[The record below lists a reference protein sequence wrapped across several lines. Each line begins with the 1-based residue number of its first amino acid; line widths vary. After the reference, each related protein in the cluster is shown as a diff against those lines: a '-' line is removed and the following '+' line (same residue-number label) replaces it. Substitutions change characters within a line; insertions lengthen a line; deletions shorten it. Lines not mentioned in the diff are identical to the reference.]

1 MLAIIAAVVLL
12 GIPTAILAVAFVGL
26 GDDASPTA
34 SDPGQ
39 GDEATDEDTGEGS
52 DEGSSEGAEDP
63 SDDDADEPAPDP
75 DGSEGAGT
83 GPVPDDPDLP
93 PVALDDLQGVD
104 AQFGQLL
111 TDVDRSERTMI
122 AFQDDLSA
130 LFEGTGPGDADI
142 VDAITELATER
153 REQLLDAREPLRS
166 ALDDERAETVRESY
180 LRHLESWAIYMAA
193 VAEDPNV
200 LTGEGAATGYTIDI
214 NSTAD
219 RFSRTLEEQLPDDS
233 DAEVEAFAEGILDR
247 GFRTEG
253 SADV

>member
-1 MLAIIAAVVLL
+1 MVAVIAAVLLL
-12 GIPTAILAVAFVGL
+12 GVPTAILVIAFAGVGD
-26 GDDASPTA
+26 GASPTA
-34 SDPGQ
+34 SDR
-39 GDEATDEDTGEGS
+39 
-52 DEGSSEGAEDP
+52 DEGDGAGDGDTDEGAEDP
-63 SDDDADEPAPDP
+63 SADADDPAPDADDP
-75 DGSEGAGT
+75 GDDAPET
-83 GPVPDDPDLP
+83 GDVPDDPDVP
-93 PVALDDLQGVD
+93 PVALDGLQGVD

-111 TDVDRSERTMI
+111 TDIDRSERTMI

-166 ALDDERAETVRESY
+166 SLEDERAETVRESY

-200 LTGEGAATGYTIDI
+200 LTGEGTATGYTLDI
-214 NSTAD
+214 NSSAD
-219 RFSRTLEEQLPDDS
+219 RFSRTLEDELPDDS
-233 DAEVEAFAEGILDR
+233 DAEVAAFAEGILDR